1 MDAIEIDSLE
11 AQLGQLETQLEKV
24 TSTEIKQLES
34 ENRKLEY
41 RLESVKRAIEQE
53 ANSVPTL
60 ISKKMA
66 ENTSK
71 YPSKPAGDGTR
82 RTQPEWAP
90 PPGHSKLKLL
100 NSLTRSKVP
109 FVPIEVEDNHVSWYN
124 CGPTVYDAS
133 HMGHARNYITVD
145 ITRRIIQDFF
155 GYDISFVQN
164 ITDIDDKIIMRAR
177 QNHLFEN
184 FLKNPSENW
193 ESKIKE
199 AISILSGKFEGEE
212 DADKKKMYRIMLEKC
227 NKNQADA
234 GLSQSDK
241 ISGCKDAL
249 VLLLD
254 KELGHTVTDNNVFW
268 EIPRY
273 WEAKF
278 WEDMDRLNVRRPDVQ
293 TRVSEYVPEIVEFVE
308 KIIAK
313 GYAYESNGSV
323 YFDVHGFNANPDH
336 FYAKLEPENMGNQ
349 ELLMDGEGKLI
360 GSTTEKRSQNDF
372 ALWKASKPGEPT
384 WESPWSN
391 GRPGWHIECSVMCCA
406 ILGGEFDIHTG
417 GVDLK
422 FPHHDNEIAQS
433 EACYGSDNWCNYF
446 MHSGHLHIEG
456 CKMSKSLKNFI
467 TIDEALQKH
476 SARRL
481 RLAFLMHTW
490 HATLD
495 YSERTMHEAEG
506 YERTM
511 QEFFL
516 NLKDWQRKF
525 KNDGGDKM
533 MKPDAE
539 SEKLRKNFV
548 AQKKAVYN
556 ALADNF
562 DTPKALECLKKM
574 VNFCNVYQSQA
585 GSGKNL
591 NIALLETVGKYI
603 TWLFKVFGVIGDNE
617 HVEMGFE
624 AVNTSQKVD
633 DNQANPIEY
642 LEALSDFREN
652 VRQAA
657 IKKELGQVLQNCDKI
672 RDDTLPSLGVRL
684 EDLKDGSSIKI
695 VGKQQAMKDREDRIK
710 ESEKAAREKQAKLEK
725 AAKEKA
731 EKEAKRRVDPMEMY
745 KIGQY
750 LGRFTKFDDK
760 GLPTHEVCDKSEE
773 FPEGEKAVAKGQLKK
788 LAKVQQ
794 KQEKDFAAWKAEQ

>member
-1 MDAIEIDSLE
+1 
-11 AQLGQLETQLEKV
+11 
-24 TSTEIKQLES
+24 
-34 ENRKLEY
+34 
-41 RLESVKRAIEQE
+41 
-53 ANSVPTL
+53 
-60 ISKKMA
+60 
-66 ENTSK
+66 
-71 YPSKPAGDGTR
+71 
-82 RTQPEWAP
+82 
-90 PPGHSKLKLL
+90 
-100 NSLTRSKVP
+100 
-109 FVPIEVEDNHVSWYN
+109 
-124 CGPTVYDAS
+124 
-133 HMGHARNYITVD
+133 
-145 ITRRIIQDFF
+145 
-155 GYDISFVQN
+155 
-164 ITDIDDKIIMRAR
+164 
-177 QNHLFEN
+177 
-184 FLKNPSENW
+184 
-193 ESKIKE
+193 
-199 AISILSGKFEGEE
+199 
-212 DADKKKMYRIMLEKC
+212 
-227 NKNQADA
+227 
-234 GLSQSDK
+234 
-241 ISGCKDAL
+241 
-249 VLLLD
+249 
-254 KELGHTVTDNNVFW
+254 
-268 EIPRY
+268 
-273 WEAKF
+273 
-278 WEDMDRLNVRRPDVQ
+278 
-293 TRVSEYVPEIVEFVE
+293 
-308 KIIAK
+308 
-313 GYAYESNGSV
+313 
-323 YFDVHGFNANPDH
+323 
-336 FYAKLEPENMGNQ
+336 
-349 ELLMDGEGKLI
+349 
-360 GSTTEKRSQNDF
+360 
-372 ALWKASKPGEPT
+372 
-384 WESPWSN
+384 
-391 GRPGWHIECSVMCCA
+391 
-406 ILGGEFDIHTG
+406 
-417 GVDLK
+417 
-422 FPHHDNEIAQS
+422 
-433 EACYGSDNWCNYF
+433 
-446 MHSGHLHIEG
+446 
-456 CKMSKSLKNFI
+456 LKNFI

-533 MKPDAE
+533 MKPDEE

-585 GSGKNL
+585 GSGKSL

-624 AVNTSQKVD
+624 AVNTNQKVD
-633 DNQANPIEY
+633 DNQAQPIEY
-642 LEALSDFREN
+642 LEALSNFREN

-731 EKEAKRRVDPMEMY
+731 EKEAKRKIDPTEMY

-750 LGRFTKFDDK
+750 LGKFTKFDDK
-760 GLPTHEVCDKSEE
+760 GLPTHEPCVKSEE
-773 FPEGEKAVAKGQLKK
+773 FPEGEKVVSKGQLKK